1 MHKRCVKLIV
11 LLGIIALTLPIFAED
26 IPAPAGWVNDF
37 ANIISPDYTSKLTN
51 LIQELEE
58 KTAAEIAVVT
68 IRSIA
73 PYDEK
78 EYARLVFDNWRPGKR
93 GKDNGILI
101 LLAIKERRWR
111 IEVGYGLEGVLPDGI
126 CGEIGR
132 KYMVPY
138 FKEARYSE
146 GLYQGALRVSQIIA
160 HNANINLNA
169 LEGLKKLPR
178 EDSATLDSIR
188 AIFLLIFIIGF
199 IILINYLSFYQRKN
213 GHYYGGWG
221 YGGGS
226 WSGGGFGGGGFGGGG
241 FGGGF
246 GGGGGAGGR
255 F

>member
-1 MHKRCVKLIV
+1 MIRPMYKRCAKLIV
-11 LLGIIALTLPIFAED
+11 FLGIFALTLPVFAED

-37 ANIISPDYTSKLTN
+37 ANVISADYAGKLTN

-58 KTAAEIAVVT
+58 KTTAEIAVVT
-68 IRSIA
+68 VQSIA
-73 PYDEK
+73 PYDETA
-78 EYARLVFDNWRPGKR
+78 YARLVFDNWKPGKR
-93 GKDNGILI
+93 GKDNGVLI

-111 IEVGYGLEGVLPDGI
+111 IEVGYGLEGILPDGL

-138 FKEARYSE
+138 FKEAGYGE
-146 GLYQGALRVSQIIA
+146 GLYQGALKISQVIA
-160 HNANINLNA
+160 SSANIDLSR
-169 LEGLKKLPR
+169 LKDLKGLPR
-178 EDSATLDSIR
+178 ADSASPDSLVVM
-188 AIFLLIFIIGF
+188 FLLLFMISI
-199 IILINYLSFYQRKN
+199 IILSNYMTYRQRRS

-226 WSGGGFGGGGFGGGG
+226 RGGGGFGGGG